1 MLLKIPQ
8 ILDTTGVARARQ
20 LLAAAPWADGRT
32 TAGRQAAQV
41 KNNEQLQPGSE
52 PHRELQAL
60 VLQALEKHPQ
70 FFSATLP
77 KRVLPPLFN
86 RYAGAANA
94 YGSHVDQA
102 VRYLPGGVQ
111 RVRTDISCTLFLSDP
126 ASYDG
131 GELVIE
137 HSFGEQRVKLAAG
150 DLVVYPGT
158 SVHRVE
164 PVTPGMLLLD
174 REHGARR
181 RAAPPALRD
190 GHGPDEAARRTG
202 RDARAGAADRHVSQ
216 PLEDVGRYMRP
227 LVQGVPWPLPRGDG
241 DARGIDRQAHRHDG
255 PAWERPGARPETSS

>member
-8 ILDTTGVARARQ
+8 ILDAAGVARARE
-20 LLAAAPWADGRT
+20 LLAAAPWTDGRT

-52 PHRELQAL
+52 QHRELQAL
-60 VLQALEKHPQ
+60 VLQALEKHPV

-86 RYAGAANA
+86 RYAGASNA

-111 RVRTDISCTLFLSDP
+111 RVRTDISCTLFFSNP
-126 ASYDG
+126 ADYDG

-137 HSFGEQRVKLAAG
+137 HAFGEQRVKLAAG
-150 DLVVYPGT
+150 DMVVYPGT

-164 PVTPGMLLLD
+164 PVTRGERLASFFWIESMVRADEQRRLLYAMDMSLMK
-174 REHGARR
+174 
-181 RAAPPALRD
+181 LR
-190 GHGPDEAARRTG
+190 GELGETPE
-202 RDARAGAADRHVSQ
+202 
-216 PLEDVGRYMRP
+216 
-227 LVQGVPWPLPRGDG
+227 LVQLTGTYHNLLRMWAD
-241 DARGIDRQAHRHDG
+241 
-255 PAWERPGARPETSS
+255 T